1 MTNNNLRSC
10 IWFNRND
17 EMGVRHRSAL
27 CSLGHNINQKNKK
40 PVIGICNPYSEFNN
54 CEMAFQNIVPV
65 IKRGIVS
72 AGGIPIEFST
82 MSLGA
87 ELLKPA
93 DMLYRNLVS
102 MEIEETIRGY
112 PIDGIILL
120 CNCDKTTP
128 AQLMA
133 CASANIPAIQ
143 FSGGHKSLGF
153 FQGEKL
159 SSGTDFWKYWD
170 EYRRGQLN
178 EDEWNELQNSLSCSV
193 GACNEMGTT
202 STMTA
207 LSEVLG
213 MMPLGSS
220 TLPAN
225 DSRRMMMAE
234 NLGHYIINMVKKNIR
249 PRDIMTKDSFF
260 NAISVLAALG
270 GSTNAII
277 HLTAI
282 AGRCGIKLELRK
294 FDEIFSITPLL
305 ANVKP
310 SGTYLIEDFHN
321 AGGIPNLLIQLKNM
335 LFNNCIN
342 FTGRNIFNLLKN
354 KKFSPSEVIRDTE
367 NPILKGGSLIALFG
381 NLVPRGAIL
390 KVSAASNHL
399 LDHVGNAVVFSDYED
414 MLNKID
420 SIDLNVDEND
430 ILIMKNCGP
439 RGVPGMPEWGQ
450 IPIPKKLL
458 DRNITDIIR
467 ISDARMSGTSYGTVI
482 LHSSPESELGGPLS
496 IVKNGD
502 KIKLNA
508 SKKQLDLMLSEDEI
522 KDRLKNV
529 KKSKSEHLRGYPR
542 LYIDHVL
549 QADEGC
555 DFDFLLPSDPNN
567 ENLIE
572 PTVGKS

>member
-1 MTNNNLRSC
+1 M
-10 IWFNRND
+10 
-17 EMGVRHRSAL
+17 
-27 CSLGHNINQKNKK
+27 
-40 PVIGICNPYSEFNN
+40 
-54 CEMAFQNIVPV
+54 
-65 IKRGIVS
+65 
-72 AGGIPIEFST
+72 
-82 MSLGA
+82 
-87 ELLKPA
+87 
-93 DMLYRNLVS
+93 
-102 MEIEETIRGY
+102 
-112 PIDGIILL
+112 
-120 CNCDKTTP
+120 
-128 AQLMA
+128 
-133 CASANIPAIQ
+133 
-143 FSGGHKSLGF
+143 GF
-153 FQGEKL
+153 FDRFRKRVKEVVDE
-159 SSGTDFWKYWD
+159 TDLD
-170 EYRRGQLN
+170 ALTAEEGSEEAEQAITESAPPS
-178 EDEWNELQNSLSCSV
+178 EDEWNELQNTLSCSV

-213 MMPLGSS
+213 MMPFGSS

-225 DSRRMMMAE
+225 DSRRMMVAE
-234 NLGHYIINMVKKNIR
+234 NLGHYILNMVKKNIR
-249 PRDIMTKDSFF
+249 PRDILTKNSFF
-260 NAISVLAALG
+260 NAICALAALG

-282 AGRCGIKLELRK
+282 AGRCGIKLGLSK

-310 SGTYLIEDFHN
+310 SGSYIIEDFHN
-321 AGGIPNLLIQLKNM
+321 AGGIPNLLIQLKN
-335 LFNNCIN
+335 LFFNNCIN
-342 FTGRNIFNLLKN
+342 FTGKKFSNLLKN
-354 KKFSPSEVIRDTE
+354 KKFSPNDVIRDTA

-381 NLVPRGAIL
+381 NLVPKGAIL

-399 LDHVGNAVVFSDYED
+399 LNHVGNAVVFSDYED

-420 SIDLNVDEND
+420 SSDLNVDESD

-482 LHSSPESELGGPLS
+482 LHSSPESAMGGPLS
-496 IVKNGD
+496 IVENGD

-508 SKKQLDLMLSEDEI
+508 SKKQLDLLLSEDEI

-529 KKSKSEHLRGYPR
+529 KSSQSSHLRGYPR

-555 DFDFLLPSDPNN
+555 DFDFLLPDDPNN
-567 ENLIE
+567 VNLIE